1 MLVVL
6 DESTREC
13 LAIEVRRRMRGGD
26 VVVVFDELTA
36 IRGAPAHIRSDNG
49 PEFISAAVR
58 NSCKKSGTGAL
69 YIEPG
74 IAVAERDRGEL

>member
-6 DESTREC
+6 DESTRG

-26 VVVVFDELTA
+26 VVMVFDELTA

-58 NSCKKSGTGAL
+58 NSCKKSGTGPL

-74 IAVAERDRGEL
+74 MAVAERDRGEL